1 MSSLPPGRSQPP
13 VAVRVVRPYESEDA
27 LLASE
32 SGAFTRTGVVLVGG
46 PSRPSGVVIRFE
58 IALRDGSSVM
68 RGEGRVVSFRPPTA
82 AEEAALLLRFTRLDV
97 KSKNFLDRAVAQRE
111 AEKSGRPSEVAPATP
126 EPVVAASP
134 VAPPVAESTP
144 ARSEAPQAAAVE
156 PEAARAAAFEPEP
169 EPERANEPDHGH
181 AHEHADEHDH
191 TVQAP
196 PVAMIEEHAAKAEPP
211 APARS
216 TPPPA
221 PAPAP
226 APMAAAPPQP
236 ASERASLGPVQRD
249 SALDRLRARKRGG
262 PAAG

>member
-1 MSSLPPGRSQPP
+1 MSTLPPGRSQPP
-13 VAVRVVRPYESEDA
+13 VAVRVVRPYVSEDA

-68 RGEGRVVSFRPPTA
+68 RGEGRVVGFRPPTA

-111 AEKSGRPSEVAPATP
+111 AEKSGRPSEVGPATP
-126 EPVVAASP
+126 EPAVAASP
-134 VAPPVAESTP
+134 PAP
-144 ARSEAPQAAAVE
+144 AVE
-156 PEAARAAAFEPEP
+156 VASASSAAPGHEGEPES
-169 EPERANEPDHGH
+169 EHVQV
-181 AHEHADEHDH
+181 HADEPEHEAAPADEQDH

-196 PVAMIEEHAAKAEPP
+196 PVALIEEQAASKSEPAAPPVPEPASTPATQPPSAPP
-211 APARS
+211 APS
-216 TPPPA
+216 A
-221 PAPAP
+221 PSAPS
-226 APMAAAPPQP
+226 AAK
-236 ASERASLGPVQRD
+236 ERASLEPVQRD

-262 PAAG
+262 SGAG

>member
-13 VAVRVVRPYESEDA
+13 VAVRVVRPYESEEA
-27 LLASE
+27 LLAAE

-68 RGEGRVVSFRPPTA
+68 RGEGRVVGFRAPTA

-111 AEKSGRPSEVAPATP
+111 AEKSGRPSEVASSTP
-126 EPVVAASP
+126 EPAVAASP
-134 VAPPVAESTP
+134 VAPAV
-144 ARSEAPQAAAVE
+144 EAGSKAAAEKQEQEVADVLE
-156 PEAARAAAFEPEP
+156 PAHAH
-169 EPERANEPDHGH
+169 ANE
-181 AHEHADEHDH
+181 HEHEHEHEQASEHEPAHVDEHDH

-196 PVAMIEEHAAKAEPP
+196 PVALIEEHAARASE
-211 APARS
+211 
-216 TPPPA
+216 PA

-226 APMAAAPPQP
+226 VAAAPPA
-236 ASERASLGPVQRD
+236 ASPERPSLEPVLRN
-249 SALDRLRARKRGG
+249 SALDRLRARKR
-262 PAAG
+262 PDAK

>member
-169 EPERANEPDHGH
+169 EPERANEPEHG
-181 AHEHADEHDH
+181 HADEHDH

-216 TPPPA
+216 APPPA
-221 PAPAP
+221 SAP
-226 APMAAAPPQP
+226 APMAAAPQP
-236 ASERASLGPVQRD
+236 ASERASLEPVQRE